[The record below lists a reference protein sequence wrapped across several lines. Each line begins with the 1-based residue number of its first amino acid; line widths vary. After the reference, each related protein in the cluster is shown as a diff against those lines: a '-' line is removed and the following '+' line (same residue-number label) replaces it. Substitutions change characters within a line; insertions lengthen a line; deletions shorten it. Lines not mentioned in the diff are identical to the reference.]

1 MTPPYRQIRA
11 DFDAETITVYQAFR
25 PEIVEPALAAGG
37 FVEPFS
43 RTRMTWIKPS
53 FRWMIYRSGWANKPG
68 QERVVAVRIS
78 RAGFEELLRSACL
91 THHEPAVHGERAG
104 WQAELERRPA
114 RVQWDPERTL
124 TGDPLPY
131 RSLQVGIAGPLVARY
146 VDEWIV
152 GLADLTDQ
160 LPAIRAGQAPLPA
173 ERPYPLP
180 AEIAGRLGADA

>member
-1 MTPPYRQIRA
+1 MVWDSGGMTTGT
-11 DFDAETITVYQAFR
+11 EL
-25 PEIVEPALAAGG
+25 LAAARVAEP
-37 FVEPFS
+37 VELAARFG
-43 RTRMTWIKPS
+43 RGT
-53 FRWMIYRSGWANKPG
+53 
-68 QERVVAVRIS
+68 
-78 RAGFEELLRSACL
+78 
-91 THHEPAVHGERAG
+91 
-104 WQAELERRPA
+104 A